1 MMMARRMVGIAV
13 ALIVVGGLAW
23 ALWPRP
29 LLVETASID
38 LQTIEVFVEEEG
50 ESRIKEVFTVSMPTS
65 GRVRRLTLHAGD
77 QVLAGKTVIA
87 VIQPSPPSL
96 LDARARQ
103 IAQAAVKS
111 ADAAVAFA
119 SAQLAQSKAQLEF
132 QKAEAAR
139 TAALFVRGA
148 VSARTNDKSQLDRV
162 AAEAAVESAMA
173 ALDLRRRELESARA
187 ALIEGTEADGSGTC
201 CLDLLAPTTG
211 QVLRVLSESE
221 QVLAAGTALV
231 ELGDPANLEIL
242 VDLLSTDAV
251 RVTPGADATID
262 GWGGAP
268 LTARVRRIDPSAFT
282 RVSALGIEEQRVTVL
297 LDLLGDPTTWRGLG
311 DGYRVTARISLWRG
325 QGLIGV
331 PMGAIFRSGPD
342 WAVYLAMEG
351 RAVLRK
357 IVLGEWNQTYAE
369 VRSGLTVAD
378 RVILHPGDTIADGVA
393 IAEEP
398 APR

>member
-1 MMMARRMVGIAV
+1 MARRMVGIAV

-119 SAQLAQSKAQLEF
+119 TAQLAQSKAQLEF

-369 VRSGLTVAD
+369 VRSGLNVAD

>member
-1 MMMARRMVGIAV
+1 MARRMLGIAV

-162 AAEAAVESAMA
+162 AAEAAVESAVA

-325 QGLIGV
+325 QGLVGV

>member
-1 MMMARRMVGIAV
+1 
-13 ALIVVGGLAW
+13 
-23 ALWPRP
+23 
-29 LLVETASID
+29 
-38 LQTIEVFVEEEG
+38 
-50 ESRIKEVFTVSMPTS
+50 
-65 GRVRRLTLHAGD
+65 
-77 QVLAGKTVIA
+77 
-87 VIQPSPPSL
+87 L

-325 QGLIGV
+325 QGLVGV

-369 VRSGLTVAD
+369 VRSGLNVAD

>member
-1 MMMARRMVGIAV
+1 MARRMVGIAV

-369 VRSGLTVAD
+369 VRSGLNVAD

>member
-1 MMMARRMVGIAV
+1 MARRMVGIAV

-162 AAEAAVESAMA
+162 AAEAAVESAVA

-325 QGLIGV
+325 QGLVGV

-357 IVLGEWNQTYAE
+357 IFLGEWNQTYAE

>member
-1 MMMARRMVGIAV
+1 MARRMVGIAV

-231 ELGDPANLEIL
+231 ELGDPANLEVL

-325 QGLIGV
+325 QGLVGV

>member
-1 MMMARRMVGIAV
+1 MARRMVGIAV

-325 QGLIGV
+325 QGLVGV

>member
-1 MMMARRMVGIAV
+1 MARRMLGIAV

-325 QGLIGV
+325 QGLVGV

>member
-1 MMMARRMVGIAV
+1 MVEADPGSGFTPGDRV
-13 ALIVVGGLAW
+13 YGGNKTGSFA
-23 ALWPRP
+23 
-29 LLVETASID
+29 EFASLD
-38 LQTIEVFVEEEG
+38 AGQ
-50 ESRIKEVFTVSMPTS
+50 
-65 GRVRRLTLHAGD
+65 VRRIPGSM
-77 QVLAGKTVIA
+77 GF
-87 VIQPSPPSL
+87 P
-96 LDARARQ
+96 
-103 IAQAAVKS
+103 AAASFS
-111 ADAAVAFA
+111 AAY
-119 SAQLAQSKAQLEF
+119 S
-132 QKAEAAR
+132 
-139 TAALFVRGA
+139 TAY
-148 VSARTNDKSQLDRV
+148 
-162 AAEAAVESAMA
+162 
-173 ALDLRRRELESARA
+173 
-187 ALIEGTEADGSGTC
+187 
-201 CLDLLAPTTG
+201 
-211 QVLRVLSESE
+211 
-221 QVLAAGTALV
+221 TALV

-325 QGLIGV
+325 QGLVGV

-369 VRSGLTVAD
+369 VRSGLNVAD

>member
-1 MMMARRMVGIAV
+1 MARRMVGIAV

-325 QGLIGV
+325 QGLVGV

-369 VRSGLTVAD
+369 VRSGLNVAD